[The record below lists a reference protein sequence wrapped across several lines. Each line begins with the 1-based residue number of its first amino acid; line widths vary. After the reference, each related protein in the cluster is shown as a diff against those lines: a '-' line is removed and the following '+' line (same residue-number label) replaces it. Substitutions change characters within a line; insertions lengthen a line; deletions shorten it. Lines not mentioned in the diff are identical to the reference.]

1 MEILSAN
8 KCKLKWT
15 ILLAL
20 AICTIGRISP
30 AVSQQRPQEPQA
42 AQKAL
47 DARLRLM
54 KEELRKE
61 FQSFMQNVNSM
72 DPNVAKEDF
81 RKIFEKTVADSQT
94 PTGTLSPA
102 EISLSIGVLVFT
114 AAILGLGAWMR
125 SRGVINS
132 DAFFKMFGLVI
143 VIGPSLFLI
152 TAGYSKDQITPV
164 IGLLGTAL
172 GFAFGKRMGEGVP
185 SENRNPEVPK
195 D

>member
-8 KCKLKWT
+8 KCKLKWI

-20 AICTIGRISP
+20 TICAIGQISP
-30 AVSQQRPQEPQA
+30 AVSQQRPEE
-42 AQKAL
+42 AQKIA
-47 DARLRLM
+47 A
-54 KEELRKE
+54 
-61 FQSFMQNVNSM
+61 
-72 DPNVAKEDF
+72 DP
-81 RKIFEKTVADSQT
+81 QT
-94 PTGTLSPA
+94 PTGVLSLA
-102 EISLSIGVLVFT
+102 EIALSIGVLAFT

-125 SRGVINS
+125 VRGVVNS

-172 GFAFGKRMGEGVP
+172 GFAFGKRMGDDVSLER
-185 SENRNPEVPK
+185 RNPKAPK
-195 D
+195 DQE